1 MSFKRPPGYPRGR
14 FHVGHV
20 DFCPG
25 NAFFRRKL
33 NSTRVRRPRVQDK
46 ARNLRA
52 PPTKKM
58 RSGQGLESLLKQ
70 SGALNNSF
78 RERLGPRSA
87 PFRADVETHH
97 GCNPPTTQT
106 PWPSNQPAPLSPLLP
121 APTAGSRSV
130 MGGNPPARAATS
142 IGGGDSPSP
151 YTGLGVCPFGA
162 GGLTANTLQ
171 HKE

>member
-1 MSFKRPPGYPRGR
+1 MSFKRPHDYPRGR

-33 NSTRVRRPRVQDK
+33 NSTRVHRPRVQYK

-52 PPTKKM
+52 PPIPPEGDFSPMKK
-58 RSGQGLESLLKQ
+58 RSGQGLESFLKQ

-78 RERLGPRSA
+78 REPLGPRSA

-121 APTAGSRSV
+121 APTAGSRSA

-142 IGGGDSPSP
+142 IGGAQSISL
-151 YTGLGVCPFGA
+151 YWLGSLPLRCRWLDG
-162 GGLTANTLQ
+162 
-171 HKE
+171 